1 MKKYVN
7 IVMFSALLL
16 LLNSCK
22 DYLNINTDPNSP
34 SEENLTSSMILP
46 AAEMSIAATYS
57 YSLHILG
64 AYNVEY
70 YAQQTGTPN
79 YLEYSKFNVSP
90 TNGNRA
96 YTELFQHALNNSEN
110 VRKKAKEDAEYG
122 VFLQATVLRSYAFH
136 LLVDA
141 FGEVPFTE
149 ALDGVSTSPKF
160 DDGKFI
166 YESLIA
172 ELDEA
177 IALSA
182 NGGSLATSFIL
193 PNGTIADWQQFAKA
207 EKLRLLSRI
216 NNVEDKSAQLQA
228 LIAENDFPA
237 SDIQIAGCWANS
249 SGHANPFFAEEA
261 SSWAIVGG
269 NVIANLALVETMNQD
284 TYSDPRL
291 AVWFKT
297 NGSGAYRGSLSG
309 ANSIETTASWSS
321 PNIAYNTPVVL
332 CAKSEVEFF
341 IAEFYAR
348 KGDAANA
355 QLHYEAA
362 INASFESAGVA
373 GAEANIAQY
382 PYDQS
387 NWKQSIGLA
396 KWIALAGVNGFE
408 SYTEVRRLD
417 YPAFGTVKGSD
428 MLSAGGTFDPS
439 AYVPG
444 TLYTPYQRFD
454 QVGDNK
460 LLERFPYPE
469 ASTSRN
475 TNSPTF
481 PGYLEPI
488 FWGK

>member
-1 MKKYVN
+1 
-7 IVMFSALLL
+7 MFSALLL

-46 AAEMSIAATYS
+46 ATEMSIAATYA
-57 YSLHILG
+57 YTLHIIG

-70 YAQQTGTPN
+70 YAQQFGTPN
-79 YLEYSKFNVSP
+79 YVAYSQFNVSP

-96 YTELFQHALNNSEN
+96 YTELFQHALSNLTN
-110 VRKKAKEDAEYG
+110 VRNKAKEEG
-122 VFLQATVLRSYAFH
+122 QNGIFLQATVLRSYAFH

-149 ALDGVSTSPKF
+149 AIDGVSTSPKF

-177 IALSA
+177 LALSA
-182 NGGSLATSFIL
+182 AGGELATSFIF
-193 PNGTIADWQQFAKA
+193 PNGSISDWRQFAKA
-207 EKLRLLSRI
+207 EKLRLLSRMS
-216 NNVEDKSAQLQA
+216 NVEDKSAQLQA
-228 LIAENDFPA
+228 LISEGDFPA
-237 SDIQIAGCWANS
+237 ADIQIAGCWSNS
-249 SGHANPFFAEEA
+249 TGHANPFFAEEA
-261 SSWAIVGG
+261 SAWARVSG
-269 NVIANLALVETMNQD
+269 NVVANLALVSTLQQTGYTD
-284 TYSDPRL
+284 SRL
-291 AVWFKT
+291 AAWFKP
-297 NGSGAYRGSLSG
+297 NGSGAFQGSLSG
-309 ANSIETTASWSS
+309 TNMSNVKEPYKTTEAWNSPVIE
-321 PNIAYNTPVVL
+321 YNTPVVL
-332 CAKSEVEFF
+332 CAKTEVEFF
-341 IAEFYAR
+341 ISEFYAR

-355 QLHYEAA
+355 QLHYGAA
-362 INASFESAGVA
+362 IDASFESAGVA
-373 GAEANIAQY
+373 GATAFIAKY
-382 PYDQS
+382 PYNQS

-408 SYTEVRRLD
+408 GYTEARRLD
-417 YPAFGTVKGSD
+417 YPAFGSVKGSD
-428 MLSAGGTFDPS
+428 ILSASGDFNPS

-454 QVGDNK
+454 QVGDNR

-475 TNSPTF
+475 TNSPSF